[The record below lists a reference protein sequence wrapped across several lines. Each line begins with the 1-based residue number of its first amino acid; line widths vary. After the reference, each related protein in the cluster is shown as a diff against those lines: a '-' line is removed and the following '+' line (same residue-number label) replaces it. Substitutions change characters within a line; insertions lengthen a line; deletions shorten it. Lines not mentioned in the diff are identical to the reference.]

1 MLASETSKR
10 TCTATAALCCTADLT
25 PDGEISMVHKEGQQ
39 MLIKLSDTNLKLAD
53 PAQDLRGHRVVDK
66 DGKDIGEVDDLVID
80 RDERKVRFLEVA
92 SGDLFGFG
100 HAKALIPVDAI
111 TRISE
116 TTVSINQTQQH
127 VAAAPR
133 YDPALIPLQA
143 GDEGYIGEL
152 YQHYG
157 YLPYW
162 HLGYVYPPYADDRR
176 ARNAPASRRP
186 RSHHG

>member
-1 MLASETSKR
+1 
-10 TCTATAALCCTADLT
+10 
-25 PDGEISMVHKEGQQ
+25 MVHKEGQE

-53 PAQDLRGHRVVDK
+53 PAQDIRGHRVVDK

-92 SGDLFGFG
+92 SGELFGFG

-116 TTVSINQTQQH
+116 TAVYIDQTQQH

-133 YDPALIPLQA
+133 YDPALITLQI
-143 GDEGYIGEL
+143 GDEGYVRDL

-162 HLGYVYPPYADDRR
+162 GPGYVYPPYADDRR
-176 ARNAPASRRP
+176 STKVSASRRP
-186 RSHHG
+186 RDHHD